1 MTRPADWRRA
11 PSSTYRLQ
19 LHAGFTC
26 ADAAR
31 LAPYLRRL
39 GIGACYSSPIL
50 TARPGSPHGYDIVN
64 HHEINPE
71 IGGAAGFEALVAALG
86 TSELQLVVDFVPN
99 HMAAD
104 ATSNPWWRDV
114 LENGSCSHHARTFDI
129 EWEPLKEQIRH
140 KLLLPVLGD
149 HYGLVLERGELQ
161 VDYANGAFELRYFEH
176 RLPVNPRPV
185 AAVLRHD
192 LDVLQAEMGAT
203 DPAVLELL
211 SIATGLDHLPPFTS
225 TNPELIEERQ
235 REKEVLRERLA
246 RLADGSPVIRAHLAR
261 AVTAFNGIPGD
272 PDSFTPLHELL
283 EAQAYRLAYWRVAGH
298 EINYRRFF
306 DINDLAGLRMER
318 PAVFADTHQLLA
330 DLVRHGAVQGIRV
343 DHPDGLFDPEEYF
356 ERLADLV
363 PERTPYVVAEKIL
376 SAHERLPVNWAV
388 DGTTGYDF
396 LNDVG
401 GVFVNAAA
409 VRPMR
414 RTHARVSGSRD
425 RLDDVVYAS
434 KLLIMDTSL
443 ASELNV
449 LADSLDRLSE
459 ADRRSRDFTLN
470 SLRALLAET
479 VACFPIYRTYLSP
492 RGATDHD
499 RQAIDRALG
508 DARRRNPAMDGSI
521 FDFLRN
527 VLLPEGDPP
536 AGSLELAMKLQQFTA
551 PVQAKGLEDTAF
563 YRYNVL
569 ISLNEVGGEPGRFGR
584 TVPEFHAANAARAA
598 DWPLGMLA
606 TSTHDTKL
614 GEDARMRVHTLAE
627 LHAEWSEAVGRWQRL
642 TAGSRRQVHGAWA
655 PDGNDVYRLYQVLVA
670 CWPPDPR
677 PSGPMADAFVSRIQ
691 KYMIK
696 ATREAKRH
704 TSWVNE
710 NREYESAVEHFI
722 ARILSGAA
730 STRFLGAFEPF
741 ARRVAALGA
750 VYSLGQLVLKVASP
764 GVPDIYQGCESWA
777 LTLVD
782 PDNRS
787 PVDFENL
794 GRSLDALESLLE
806 GIDEAHPARRH
817 PALAD
822 EVRALAD
829 AWPDGR
835 VKLYVTAA
843 GLRFRRRHP
852 DLFLAGRYVPLDVD
866 APGSSDAV
874 AFVRQLDDRA
884 VLAVAPRLVAGT
896 SGPEPGP
903 STPCSWHGARVR
915 LPDDLASRTWL
926 NLLTG
931 ARHGSRQ
938 DADGT
943 WLALDDL
950 LQTFPVGLAWA
961 ES

>member
-1 MTRPADWRRA
+1 MTRPTDWRRA

-26 ADAAR
+26 ADAAH

-71 IGGAAGFEALVAALG
+71 IGGTAGFDALVAALRA
-86 TSELQLVVDFVPN
+86 SELQLVVDFVPN

-129 EWEPLKEQIRH
+129 DWEPLKEQIRH
-140 KLLLPVLGD
+140 KLLLPILGD
-149 HYGLVLERGELQ
+149 QYGLVLERGELQ
-161 VDYANGAFELRYFEH
+161 LDYANGSFELRYFEH
-176 RLPVNPRPV
+176 RLPVNPRPA

-192 LDVLQAEMGAT
+192 LDVLQVEMGAT

-225 TNPELIEERQ
+225 TDPDLIEERQ
-235 REKEVLRERLA
+235 REKVVLRERLG
-246 RLADGSPVIRAHLAR
+246 RLTDASPAMRAHLAR
-261 AVTAFNGIPGD
+261 AVTAFNGVAGD

-356 ERLADLV
+356 GRLAGLV

-376 SAHERLPVNWAV
+376 SANEGLPANWAV

-470 SLRALLAET
+470 SLRDLLAET

-499 RQAIDRALG
+499 REAIDRALG

-536 AGSLELAMKLQQFTA
+536 PGSLELAMKLQQFTA

-627 LHAEWSEAVGRWQRL
+627 LPAEWSEAVGRWQRL

-670 CWPPDPR
+670 CWPPGPR
-677 PSGPMADAFVSRIQ
+677 APGPMPDVFVSRIQ
-691 KYMIK
+691 GYMIK

-730 STRFLGAFEPF
+730 SARFLGSFEPF

-750 VYSLGQLVLKVASP
+750 VYSLGQLVLKIASP

-787 PVDFENL
+787 PVDFESL
-794 GRSLDALESLLE
+794 GQSLDALEPLLE

-817 PALAD
+817 PALAA
-822 EVRALAD
+822 EVHGLAD

-843 GLRFRRRHP
+843 GLRLRRRHP
-852 DLFLAGRYVPLDVD
+852 DLFLAGRYVPVDVD
-866 APGSSDAV
+866 APGPSGAV

-884 VLAVAPRLVAGT
+884 VLALAPRLVAGA

-903 STPCSWHGARVR
+903 SAPCSWQGARVR
-915 LPDDLASRTWL
+915 LPDELAPRTWL
-926 NLLTG
+926 NVLTG
-931 ARHGSRQ
+931 ARHRPRQ

-943 WLALDDL
+943 WLDLDDL
-950 LQTFPVGLAWA
+950 MQTFPVVLAWA